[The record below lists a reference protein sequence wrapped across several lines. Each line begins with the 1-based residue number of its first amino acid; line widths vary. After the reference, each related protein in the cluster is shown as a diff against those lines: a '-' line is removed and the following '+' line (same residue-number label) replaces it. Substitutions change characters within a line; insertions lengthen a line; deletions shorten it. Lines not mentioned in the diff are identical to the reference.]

1 MNGLFLGYADATAL
15 RRGGSRLS
23 LGRELE
29 QLEQNHDARALR
41 RGGSRLSLG
50 RELEQNHDA
59 TALRRGDSR

>member
-1 MNGLFLGYADATAL
+1 
-15 RRGGSRLS
+15 
-23 LGRELE
+23 
-29 QLEQNHDARALR
+29 LEQNHDARALR